1 MATKVNLFGFLESD
15 EDLSSKDE
23 GNKLI
28 EKENEYMNYISNHI
42 DRVIKAYE
50 RLRDKI
56 LVNEGQEF
64 IDAFAT
70 MNRLIGKQQSI
81 VGDGTDVK
89 VKSYDLMTPNDKEID
104 EAFEAAWRH
113 HYQNNPHH
121 PEYWYDFENKTIKE
135 EMPLHFIIEMIADWM
150 SFGDNT
156 LDWWNN
162 SPEGKLQKS
171 IILSPN
177 NIKVIEYILNKL

>member
-15 EDLSSKDE
+15 EDLSTKDE

-70 MNRLIGKQQSI
+70 MNRLIGKHDESKYSDDEFDAYRAKFYPVDDI
-81 VGDGTDVK
+81 GDK
-89 VKSYDLMTPNDKEID
+89 EEID
-104 EAFEAAWRH
+104 EAF
-113 HYQNNPHH
+113 
-121 PEYWYDFENKTIKE
+121 
-135 EMPLHFIIEMIADWM
+135 
-150 SFGDNT
+150 
-156 LDWWNN
+156 
-162 SPEGKLQKS
+162 
-171 IILSPN
+171 
-177 NIKVIEYILNKL
+177 